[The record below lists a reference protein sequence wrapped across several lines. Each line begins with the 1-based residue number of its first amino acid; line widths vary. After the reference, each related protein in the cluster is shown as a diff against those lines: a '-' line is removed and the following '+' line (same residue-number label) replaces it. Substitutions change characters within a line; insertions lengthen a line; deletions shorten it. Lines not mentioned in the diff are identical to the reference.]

1 MAAIQTPEFWVAIG
15 FLLLIG
21 LVAKPAWTVIT
32 NTLDSRAKK
41 IEENLNEAA
50 SLREEVQHL
59 LADYQRKQRDATR
72 EVDEML
78 SNASTEAE
86 RLLKEG
92 SEKLAESLRRREEL
106 AMDKISQAQADA
118 MQTVRNRAI
127 EISILATQQILTEQL
142 DQDAAAKLIDKSIQE
157 LPDNLQ

>member
-1 MAAIQTPEFWVAIG
+1 MAATQTPEFWVAIG

>member
-21 LVAKPAWTVIT
+21 LVAKPAWTIIT
-32 NTLDSRAKK
+32 NTLDSRAKT
-41 IEENLNEAA
+41 IEETLNEAA

-86 RLLKEG
+86 RLLKEE
-92 SEKLAESLRRREEL
+92 SAKLAESLRRREEL

>member
-1 MAAIQTPEFWVAIG
+1 
-15 FLLLIG
+15 
-21 LVAKPAWTVIT
+21 
-32 NTLDSRAKK
+32 LDSRAKK

-86 RLLKEG
+86 RLLKEE
-92 SEKLAESLRRREEL
+92 SAKLAESLRRREEL

>member
-1 MAAIQTPEFWVAIG
+1 MAATQTPEFWVAIG

-86 RLLKEG
+86 RLLKEE
-92 SEKLAESLRRREEL
+92 SAKLAESLRRREEL

>member
-1 MAAIQTPEFWVAIG
+1 MATMQTPEFWVAVG

-32 NTLDSRAKK
+32 NTLDARSKK
-41 IEENLNEAA
+41 IEENLNAAA

-59 LADYQRKQRDATR
+59 LADYQRRQRDATR

-78 SNASTEAE
+78 SNAANEAE
-86 RLLKEG
+86 LLLKEEF
-92 SEKLAESLRRREEL
+92 EKLAESLKRREEL

-118 MQTVRNRAI
+118 IQTVRNRAI
-127 EISILATQQILTEQL
+127 EISILATHQILTEQL
-142 DQDAAAKLIDKSIQE
+142 DKDVATKLIDKSIQE
-157 LPDNLQ
+157 LPDNLH

>member
-1 MAAIQTPEFWVAIG
+1 MAATQTPEFWVAIG

-142 DQDAAAKLIDKSIQE
+142 DQDAAAKLIEKSIQE

>member
-21 LVAKPAWTVIT
+21 LVAKPAWTIIT
-32 NTLDSRAKK
+32 NTLDSRAKT
-41 IEENLNEAA
+41 IEETLNEAA